1 MNKTD
6 ALLELHPYSYEVLQR
21 KTLFNE
27 SLLEELT
34 HHYNNNKYYR
44 KFCERKGFNP
54 ETFSGDISDIPAVA
68 VSVFKELGSMLRSV
82 EADDIKISLQSSATS
97 GVPSTVVLDKITSK
111 RQSKAMIKVVQ
122 EFIGK
127 ERKHFIICDV
137 KPNPENLK
145 LMGARFAAIG
155 GYL

>member
-1 MNKTD
+1 MITSMNKAD
-6 ALLELHPYSYEVLQR
+6 ALLEFHPYSYDALQR
-21 KTLFNE
+21 RTLFNE

-44 KFCERKGFNP
+44 NFCERKGFNP

-82 EADDIKISLQSSATS
+82 EEGDIKISLQSSATS

-111 RQSKAMIKVVQ
+111 RQSKPIRWSIYWMLMRRMSLYLMQISL
-122 EFIGK
+122 
-127 ERKHFIICDV
+127 
-137 KPNPENLK
+137 PNT
-145 LMGARFAAIG
+145 
-155 GYL
+155 